1 MFPSFGVNL
10 AKWMSLD
17 FGYRCLSIDH
27 GATLFKYDVLMQG
40 PVLGFVFK
48 F

>member
-1 MFPSFGVNL
+1 MRKMRF
-10 AKWMSLD
+10 ASLVVV
-17 FGYRCLSIDH
+17 LIDYTSGD

>member
-1 MFPSFGVNL
+1 M
-10 AKWMSLD
+10 ALD
-17 FGYRCLSIDH
+17 FGYRWMSIDYTSGD

-40 PVLGFVFK
+40 PVLGFVFR